1 MRTPLLRSQ
10 LGDHR
15 LMCGSRPYRGRDAL
29 LSQRQVVRTPNGMEF
44 MLNSV
49 SLKPQYSSPGS
60 IHILLHPCYRST
72 ESGVVLH
79 GCDPSI
85 CGGRGWGCRQDEQ
98 GFKVMFGYRGSL
110 RSAKKRK
117 SFSVL
122 TGMHLKFL
130 ITYLVCVHTC
140 VCMNVP
146 YPAC

>member
-15 LMCGSRPYRGRDAL
+15 LMWGSRPYRGRDAL
-29 LSQRQVVRTPNGMEF
+29 LSKRQVVRTPNGIEF

-79 GCDPSI
+79 GCVPAFA
-85 CGGRGWGCRQDEQ
+85 GVGVGGCRQDEQ
-98 GFKVMFGYRGSL
+98 GFKVIFAYRGSW
-110 RSAKKRK
+110 RSA
-117 SFSVL
+117 
-122 TGMHLKFL
+122 
-130 ITYLVCVHTC
+130 
-140 VCMNVP
+140 
-146 YPAC
+146 